1 MRTPLVIGMAAVLA
15 GTVAVTPA
23 SAETGLMYMEP
34 VASGVTMKALATAG
48 DVIGGVMWQGVP
60 DGIGVLR
67 DGDDLT
73 VFINH
78 ELSAT
83 NAVASTIARANGA
96 ASA

>member
-48 DVIGGVMWQGVP
+48 DVIGGVMWQGE
-60 DGIGVLR
+60 IGR
-67 DGDDLT
+67 
-73 VFINH
+73 
-78 ELSAT
+78 
-83 NAVASTIARANGA
+83 ASCRERV
-96 ASA
+96 